1 MRREGLR
8 HTRGARLCAAALLV
22 TLAALAAAP
31 RARAQSAQTYWVDG
45 YELEVTLRPMRAAYV
60 LGEPVTLQLGFEN
73 RADTDL
79 ELLLSGEQKGEGWPD
94 DFEVTVTGPDGQRLP
109 REDGGESGH
118 QNSYTN
124 SFVRAAR
131 PGAHETVR
139 MGVLLTL
146 EGWAKV
152 ERPGVYGVTLRRGLR
167 VGPYGRR
174 YRLFPGTTK
183 PAVEL
188 RLKAEFTVTEGGE
201 ERTGRL
207 VEELGARMLEC
218 NPGSSVEAATRLA
231 DLKDGRALKYMTEAV
246 AKCKNPSIRY
256 TALGAFGKL
265 DTDAAFE
272 GLRAAAADADADFR
286 TTAATIIAKS
296 KHKGARALLL
306 SLRKDPYYG
315 VRFVVLGALEAWD
328 TPRAR
333 RLIWEMTSD
342 EHPLVRE
349 EALRFLQERSAHPP
363 RR

>member
-1 MRREGLR
+1 MNRTNPSRTAR
-8 HTRGARLCAAALLV
+8 ARLRAAALLC
-22 TLAALAAAP
+22 ALSALLVPAP
-31 RARAQSAQTYWVDG
+31 ARAETYWVDG

-60 LGEPVTLQLGFEN
+60 LGEPVTLQLAFEN
-73 RADTDL
+73 RTDTDL

-94 DFEVTVTGPDGQRLP
+94 DFEVTVTGPDGTRLP
-109 REDGGESGH
+109 RDDERERGH

-124 SFVRAAR
+124 SFVRAVR
-131 PGAHETVR
+131 PGAHATVS
-139 MGVLLTL
+139 MSVLLTL
-146 EGWAKV
+146 EGWAKL
-152 ERPGVYGVTLRRGLR
+152 ERPGVYHVTLRRGLR

-188 RLKAEFTVTEGGE
+188 RLKAEVTVTEGGE
-201 ERTGRL
+201 ERTGKL

-218 NPGSSVEAATRLA
+218 NRSSSVEAATRLA
-231 DLKDGRALKYMTEAV
+231 DLKDGRALKYMAEAV

-272 GLRAAAADADADFR
+272 GLRAAAADSDADFR
-286 TTAATIIAKS
+286 TAAATMIAKS

-333 RLIWEMTSD
+333 RLIWEMTND

-349 EALRFLQERSAHPP
+349 EALRFLQERSTHPP